1 MISFKGMLLGI
12 ALSLAGT
19 VAYILLKM
27 FLILEQAH
35 LPEGQQIGID
45 VLVIRDWMVHDP
57 RYWIL
62 VLGLMAMGCAIVY
75 FSSRSAAPTAR

>member
-45 VLVIRDWMVHDP
+45 VLVKLRQPDRI
-57 RYWIL
+57 
-62 VLGLMAMGCAIVY
+62 
-75 FSSRSAAPTAR
+75 

>member
-19 VAYILLKM
+19 VAYILLEM
-27 FLILEQAH
+27 FLMVEQAH
-35 LPEGQQIGID
+35 LPEGQQIGMD
-45 VLVIRDWMVHDP
+45 VLVIRDWMVPDP

-62 VLGLMAMGCAIVY
+62 VLGLTATGCAIVY
-75 FSSRSAAPTAR
+75 F